1 MTTLDAVYQ
10 NVLKG
15 NLAGTADEVGKAIDA
30 GVAPEE
36 ILQSLTAGITEVGR
50 KFEIGEYFVPEMMIA
65 ARAMQNAMA
74 ILKPK
79 LVAVGAKPIGKVV
92 IGTVQGD
99 LHDVGKNI
107 VSMMLEGV
115 GFEIVDLGTN
125 VSTEQFI
132 QAVQETEAQVVAFS
146 ALLTT
151 TMSEIGVSIEAL
163 KQKGLRDNVTVMV
176 GGAPITQSFADKV
189 GADIYAS
196 DGSAAAREAKQA
208 MAA

>member
-1 MTTLDAVYQ
+1 MTILEAVYE
-10 NVLKG
+10 NVVKG
-15 NLAGTADEVGKAIDA
+15 DMAGTTGAVSEALEAQVPPD
-30 GVAPEE
+30 E

-65 ARAMQNAMA
+65 ARAMQNSMT

-79 LVAVGAKPIGKVV
+79 LIAADVKPIGKVV

-125 VSTEQFI
+125 VTTDQFV
-132 QAVQETEAQVVAFS
+132 QAVEQGDAQVIAFS

-151 TMSEIGVSIEAL
+151 TMSEIGVTIDAL
-163 KQKGLRDNVTVMV
+163 KEKGLRDNITVMV
-176 GGAPITQSFADKV
+176 GGAPINQSFADKV
-189 GADIYAS
+189 GADIYAP
-196 DGSAAAREAKQA
+196 DGPAAAREAKQA
-208 MAA
+208 IAA

>member
-10 NVLKG
+10 NVLEG